1 MENLGKIWEVNSLD
15 EGEKAQELIDAI
27 IEKAS
32 TNETYLM
39 GLLKLLLLRLKN
51 TEDLLKHLTMPMVF
65 ELDERVPRVE
75 QM

>member
-1 MENLGKIWEVNSLD
+1 MENLEKIWEVNSLD

-32 TNETYLM
+32 TNQRYLM

-51 TEDLLKHLTMPMVF
+51 TEDLLKHLTMPMVS
-65 ELDERVPRVE
+65 ELDERVTAIE
-75 QM
+75 G